1 MRIEEIASII
11 ESSMRKIAEDDCCE
25 CNECCDDD
33 NKTRELIV
41 EAVGHFIDSEL
52 HEIERLIFEIGEE
65 RFGSEEELEDEEE
78 KPDLS
83 LYYQKIDEI
92 GVFLIFSGS
101 SPVVRNSEILSKLI
115 RCFPHFR
122 TANPLIFK
130 FFMQTSYFSQNYS
143 IAVTMKFSFPLNF
156 RFTIY
161 LSILKSRSH

>member
-41 EAVGHFIDSEL
+41 EAVGHFIDGEL

-65 RFGSEEELEDEEE
+65 RFGSEEELEAEEE

-92 GVFLIFSGS
+92 DRPLRA
-101 SPVVRNSEILSKLI
+101 VRKLAEVKRYLEARNAGFNKEIE
-115 RCFPHFR
+115 
-122 TANPLIFK
+122 
-130 FFMQTSYFSQNYS
+130 
-143 IAVTMKFSFPLNF
+143 
-156 RFTIY
+156 
-161 LSILKSRSH
+161 